1 MNYDRLVEELK
12 QDEGF
17 RSKPYYDSVGK
28 LTIGYGRNLTDV
40 GITEREA
47 SDLLT
52 NDIIKAY
59 RIAAE
64 LVPIWALLD
73 DARQDVLANM
83 AFNMGAGTLAT
94 FKNFLAAVNSKQF
107 GLAAKHGR
115 DSKWYKQVGQRAER
129 LMTVM
134 ETGDVPSR

>member
-94 FKNFLAAVNSKQF
+94 FKNFLAAVNNKQF

>member
-1 MNYDRLVEELK
+1 MNYDKLVDELK
-12 QDEGF
+12 LDEGF

-28 LTIGYGRNLTDV
+28 LTIGYGRNLSDV

-64 LVPIWALLD
+64 LVPNWSLLD
-73 DARQDVLANM
+73 DERQNVLANM
-83 AFNMGAGTLAT
+83 AFNMGGATLAT
-94 FKNFLAAVNSKQF
+94 FKNFLAAVNDRNYK
-107 GLAAKHGR
+107 LAAQHGR
-115 DSKWYKQVGQRAER
+115 DSKWYRQVGQRAER